1 MKISRTYEVWTGG
14 DMVEDFIS
22 NRGVAINLA
31 IRELTENEGVEVVVD
46 EVIHYKLE
54 NLKDIE
60 ELGKEIQQWA
70 IQQEQ

>member
-22 NRGVAINLA
+22 DKDYAIKLA
-31 IRELTENEGVEVVVD
+31 TKELNENEGVEVVVD
-46 EVIHYKLE
+46 EIIHYKLE

-60 ELGKEIQQWA
+60 ELEKEV
-70 IQQEQ
+70 

>member
-14 DMVEDFIS
+14 DMVEDLIS

-60 ELGKEIQQWA
+60 ELGKEI
-70 IQQEQ
+70 

>member
-60 ELGKEIQQWA
+60 ELGKEI
-70 IQQEQ
+70 